1 MNSKENLKSLW
12 KKFGESKYS
21 YQEHVTIS
29 TIDSIEEPARKVVCI
44 NDLKKRKRL
53 YGICGECNIPGTG
66 EYWCQPCNAERSKN
80 NFKNWTSG
88 NEDIDEFIQ
97 QSQLNAVHHKKYLEW
112 IPFENIKNITYITRG
127 GFGKVYSANW
137 AKGFIL
143 YWDIEGQKWERI
155 SNVKVAL
162 KSLNNSS
169 RISTDFLDEIKSHL
183 QIYLY
188 DVIQC
193 YGITQNPVTKDYIM
207 VLEYCEDGNLRNYY
221 LNNETN
227 YYSKIYELRD
237 IASGLLDIHNAGKV
251 HKDFHSGNIL
261 YGSGEGIYGVLPYMA
276 PEVLR
281 EHQYTKASDIYS
293 FGIMIN
299 EYISEEIP
307 YNNIPHDDALAIKI
321 CKGLRPN
328 IFKYTP
334 KLLADLVTKCWDAKV
349 ENRPTAKELYQTLNK
364 WVSYGYD
371 NIAIYSQINKYDDE
385 IKLNRISEKKSKNIQ
400 THLQAIYTSKL
411 LNFKN
416 LPEPVNSD
424 IIIQS
429 TLFSEDFDLD
439 ESVIL

>member
-29 TIDSIEEPARKVVCI
+29 TIDSMEEPARKVVCI

-53 YGICGECNIPGTG
+53 
-66 EYWCQPCNAERSKN
+66 
-80 NFKNWTSG
+80 
-88 NEDIDEFIQ
+88 
-97 QSQLNAVHHKKYLEW
+97 
-112 IPFENIKNITYITRG
+112 G

-169 RISTDFLDEIKSHL
+169 HISTDFLDEIKSHL

-188 DVIQC
+188 DVIQ
-193 YGITQNPVTKDYIM
+193 
-207 VLEYCEDGNLRNYY
+207 Y
-221 LNNETN
+221 L
-227 YYSKIYELRD
+227 I
-237 IASGLLDIHNAGKV
+237 
-251 HKDFHSGNIL
+251 
-261 YGSGEGIYGVLPYMA
+261 
-276 PEVLR
+276 
-281 EHQYTKASDIYS
+281 
-293 FGIMIN
+293 
-299 EYISEEIP
+299 
-307 YNNIPHDDALAIKI
+307 
-321 CKGLRPN
+321 
-328 IFKYTP
+328 
-334 KLLADLVTKCWDAKV
+334 TKCWDAKV
-349 ENRPTAKELYQTLNK
+349 ENRPTAKELYQALNK

-371 NIAIYSQINKYDDE
+371 NIAIYSQMNKYDDVT
-385 IKLNRISEKKSKNIQ
+385 KLNRISEKKSENIQ
-400 THLQAIYTSKL
+400 THPQAIYTSRL

-424 IIIQS
+424 IIQS
-429 TLFSEDFDLD
+429 IIFSEDFDLD